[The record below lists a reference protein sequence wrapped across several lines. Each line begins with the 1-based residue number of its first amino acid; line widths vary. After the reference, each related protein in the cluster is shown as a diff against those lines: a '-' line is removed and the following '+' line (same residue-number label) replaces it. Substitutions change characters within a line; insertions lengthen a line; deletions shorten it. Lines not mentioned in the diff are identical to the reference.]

1 MLDDVTGEVTFN
13 ITHGGFDEP
22 EIFAHVHGPA
32 NPNQNAPVI
41 YGLGPI
47 GSPKI
52 GSSAPVLLNAGQMT
66 DMLNGLHYVNIH
78 TTPHPGGEI
87 RGQVLVPEP
96 SAIALALVGLLALS
110 VRGRRHLG
118 RLR

>member
-1 MLDDVTGEVTFN
+1 
-13 ITHGGFDEP
+13 
-22 EIFAHVHGPA
+22 
-32 NPNQNAPVI
+32 
-41 YGLGPI
+41 
-47 GSPKI
+47 
-52 GSSAPVLLNAGQMT
+52 MT

-78 TTPHPGGEI
+78 TEEFPGGEI
-87 RGQVLVPEP
+87 RGQVVPEP